1 MRTQRPGRVAGAG
14 ASTPSQP
21 PADLAA
27 VAAQV
32 EVFSA
37 QLQAEAAHTR
47 NLHTEKT
54 MQRSARQAEL
64 AELRERKLEL
74 ERRKESLARRFRD
87 LLVAM
92 PAPDESGG
100 AATGSSVGKEGP
112 SVQTES
118 AASKLWQK
126 SQQHWTHSHTDRASG
141 QVAAPSRLSATA
153 LSWPQFCQQ
162 SPGLPS
168 VLWSAAAGMAMAAA
182 KDATLPPASRPQA
195 ERAPVVPASVTRG
208 VVATKAAA
216 PSFPEQCPP
225 CDAPWQSAVLCGN
238 SSRSGRGVIAVD
250 TSSLMFTLR
259 DSDLETKL
267 NSAGNHPRGEEGKR
281 HIEWLTAKVGG
292 LDPNLEKA
300 LLADMM

>member
-1 MRTQRPGRVAGAG
+1 MRTQHPGRIAGAG

-37 QLQAEAAHTR
+37 QLQAKAAHIR

-74 ERRKESLARRFRD
+74 ERRKEGLARRFRD

-92 PAPDESGG
+92 PIPAESGG
-100 AATGSSVGKEGP
+100 AATESSVGKEGCI
-112 SVQTES
+112 VQTES
-118 AASKLWQK
+118 AASKLWQN
-126 SQQHWTHSHTDRASG
+126 SQQYWTHSHNGRASG
-141 QVAAPSRLSATA
+141 QVAAPSCLSATA

-182 KDATLPPASRPQA
+182 KDAPLPPASRPQP
-195 ERAPVVPASVTRG
+195 EQAPVAPACDSRG
-208 VVATKAAA
+208 VAATKAAA
-216 PSFPEQCPP
+216 QSFPEQLPP
-225 CDAPWQSAVLCGN
+225 SEAPWQSAVLCGN
-238 SSRSGRGVIAVD
+238 GSRSGRGVIAVD
-250 TSSLMFTLR
+250 TSSLMFTLHE
-259 DSDLETKL
+259 SDLETKL
-267 NSAGNHPRGEEGKR
+267 NSARSHPWGEEGR
-281 HIEWLTAKVGG
+281 IHIEWLTAKVGG
-292 LDPNLEKA
+292 LDPSLEKA